1 MQQVNHALIQNGVRG
16 QLYAVCLYL
25 HLICLLLSL
34 YNLCMFVHCLS
45 LIRVLAYRPSYSYT
59 AIYCCQNLVNESYM

>member
-34 YNLCMFVHCLS
+34 YNLCMFVQLS
-45 LIRVLAYRPSYSYT
+45 LFNSGFSLQA
-59 AIYCCQNLVNESYM
+59 